1 MKDIVKTIPLRQGFG
16 GQARF
21 HPSRETFITIFL
33 ILVLILSLLP
43 FMATFNDI
51 LTRIVINLKGYWFI
65 RDIIVPFEVKMV
77 GGILTLFGMQVTV
90 TKEYVVLGNT
100 QPFIAEI
107 IWNCIGW
114 QSLLFFI
121 LTSWVGLQGDKY
133 TNASKVKTLIIGL
146 LGTFLVNIL
155 RIVVVILVAYNV
167 GNLTAAIVH
176 EYGSLLV
183 SIVWLFFFWW
193 FVYSFVLEEKS
204 STQID

>member
-1 MKDIVKTIPLRQGFG
+1 MKNTLNLT
-16 GQARF
+16 RF

-107 IWNCIGW
+107 IWNCIGRSEEHTSEL
-114 QSLLFFI
+114 QSQFH
-121 LTSWVGLQGDKY
+121 
-133 TNASKVKTLIIGL
+133 
-146 LGTFLVNIL
+146 LVCP
-155 RIVVVILVAYNV
+155 
-167 GNLTAAIVH
+167 
-176 EYGSLLV
+176 
-183 SIVWLFFFWW
+183 
-193 FVYSFVLEEKS
+193 
-204 STQID
+204 

>member
-1 MKDIVKTIPLRQGFG
+1 MLHSAKLN
-16 GQARF
+16 
-21 HPSRETFITIFL
+21 PSRETFITIFL
-33 ILVLILSLLP
+33 ILVLVLTLLP

-77 GGILTLFGMQVTV
+77 GGILILLGMQVSI
-90 TKEYVVLGNT
+90 TKEYVILGQSN
-100 QPFIAEI
+100 PFIAEI

-121 LTSWVGLQGDKY
+121 LTCWVGLQGDRY
-133 TNASKVKTLIIGL
+133 TNASKIKALFIGL
-146 LGTFLVNIL
+146 LGTFLINIL
-155 RIVVVILVAYNV
+155 RIVVVILVAYYI
-167 GNLTAAIVH
+167 GQLTGAIVH

-193 FVYSFVLEEKS
+193 FVYSFVLEE
-204 STQID
+204 TRPL